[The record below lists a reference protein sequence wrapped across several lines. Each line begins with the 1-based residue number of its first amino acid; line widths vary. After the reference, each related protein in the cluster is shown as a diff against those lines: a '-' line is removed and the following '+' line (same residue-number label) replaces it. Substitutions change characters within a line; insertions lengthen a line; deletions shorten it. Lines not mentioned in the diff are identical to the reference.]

1 MLLPTTLPTAMSVW
15 PEVADCMDTA
25 NSGAPVPYATT
36 VNPTTRGEIPN
47 LRASFEAPRT
57 RSSAPNTSAPS
68 PNRKMSR
75 LKTSPPWL
83 DHAYLAE
90 IHFPP
95 GVPCVPPTKAIVP
108 VCHISANLALA
119 LSLAVCEAP
128 RLLFL
133 QGRTSAPEAQMPETF
148 LEWAELLSYVV
159 TIVGLPLA
167 IYVFALEQRKERQ
180 AEEEVIH
187 QRLSDEYNSF
197 LKLVIDNADLQL
209 LSREGVHAEL
219 SAEQRE
225 RKQAIFGIL
234 VALFERAYILVYEE
248 DMDKQRRRL
257 WQSWEDYMRDWCKRR
272 DFREALPEL
281 LEGEDLDFAGHILP
295 LAGLQA

>member
-1 MLLPTTLPTAMSVW
+1 
-15 PEVADCMDTA
+15 
-25 NSGAPVPYATT
+25 
-36 VNPTTRGEIPN
+36 
-47 LRASFEAPRT
+47 
-57 RSSAPNTSAPS
+57 
-68 PNRKMSR
+68 
-75 LKTSPPWL
+75 
-83 DHAYLAE
+83 
-90 IHFPP
+90 
-95 GVPCVPPTKAIVP
+95 
-108 VCHISANLALA
+108 
-119 LSLAVCEAP
+119 
-128 RLLFL
+128 
-133 QGRTSAPEAQMPETF
+133 MPETF
-148 LEWAELLSYVV
+148 LEWTELLSYVV

-180 AEEEVIH
+180 TEEEAIH

-248 DMDKQRRRL
+248 AMDKQRRRL

-272 DFREALPEL
+272 DFRQALPEL
-281 LEGEDLDFAGHILP
+281 LEGEDPEFARHIFR
-295 LAGLQA
+295 LAGLEAKRASS